1 MRFFFSLSQII
12 TSIFKKKLKMLASF
26 DSDSISYNLSGLIK
40 ANYDWLQLV
49 HDIVGKTG
57 NTLVSVIDDSFFCL
71 FLVIA

>member
-1 MRFFFSLSQII
+1 
-12 TSIFKKKLKMLASF
+12 MLASF
-26 DSDSISYNLSGLIK
+26 DSDSISYNLLGLIK

-57 NTLVSVIDDSFFCL
+57 NTLVNVIDDSFFCL